1 MPEKREHLPT
11 AWRVPDD
18 VWALIQPLLAPE
30 KPPATPGRRATA
42 FRRVLD
48 GIVYVLPTG
57 CQWTAL
63 PRELGSGSMCYR
75 RLRALREAVAAP
87 GGPIRRVARHP
98 MAIPVTGQRDG
109 EGGFG
114 GGGSSAGRP
123 PSSKRR
129 AHRPDV
135 AQYLHSGVFPWA
147 SLSFP
152 VIRRV
157 WGRGQ

>member
-48 GIVYVLPTG
+48 GLVYVLPTG

-63 PRELGSGSMCYR
+63 PRELGSGSYV
-75 RLRALREAVAAP
+75 LPAP
-87 GGPIRRVARHP
+87 P
-98 MAIPVTGQRDG
+98 
-109 EGGFG
+109 
-114 GGGSSAGRP
+114 GSSRSCG
-123 PSSKRR
+123 SSWWTDTTSC
-129 AHRPDV
+129 A
-135 AQYLHSGVFPWA
+135 A
-147 SLSFP
+147 SNGNSSH
-152 VIRRV
+152 
-157 WGRGQ
+157 WTA